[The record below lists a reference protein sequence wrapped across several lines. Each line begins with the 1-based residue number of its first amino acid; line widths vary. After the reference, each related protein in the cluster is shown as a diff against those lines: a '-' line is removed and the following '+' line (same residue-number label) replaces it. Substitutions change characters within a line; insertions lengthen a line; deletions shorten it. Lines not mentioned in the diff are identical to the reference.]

1 MASIT
6 SPSRMEEAIMKA
18 VRLEVTQIIQEETA
32 KAQANVERRVREIAD
47 KLALSIL
54 SQYRIYDN
62 GMGIVIEVKKK
73 PEDV

>member
-6 SPSRMEEAIMKA
+6 SPSRMEEAIMNA
-18 VRLEVTQIIQEETA
+18 VRLEVARIIQEETA